1 MLASYYQVLKELIAI
16 KSISTNTDYMHDI
29 EKITIY
35 LNTMLQD
42 NGFDSE
48 IIHGY
53 GNPVVL

>member
-1 MLASYYQVLKELIAI
+1 MLASYYQVLKELVAM
-16 KSISTNTDYMHDI
+16 KSISVNTEYMNDI
-29 EKITIY
+29 EKISMY